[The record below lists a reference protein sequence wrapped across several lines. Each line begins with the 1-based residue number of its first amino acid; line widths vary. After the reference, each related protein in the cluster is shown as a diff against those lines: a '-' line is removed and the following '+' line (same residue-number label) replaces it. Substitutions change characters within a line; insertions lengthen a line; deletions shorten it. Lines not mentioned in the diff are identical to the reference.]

1 MLFLNSPGR
10 TTEMMYRYYISLK
23 KEALLFLNDKVGLAL
38 MFLMPVL
45 LVFIITIIQ
54 DSVYQ
59 IVDTNKIT
67 LLIANHD
74 TGDLGNKLIVQLDS
88 SGLFKITEDK
98 TLEPDGIKKSISG
111 KKALTAIYIPV
122 GFSEML
128 EHKTQQLSSIIISDF
143 GLSENKNNKM
153 TGNDAPAI
161 QFYHDP
167 VLQEN
172 YCYSIINVLHTN
184 LSVIES
190 TSMIENIYK
199 EMGAGSASD
208 RLKETMLNN
217 ELKIERIIAS
227 SGSQKDIPSSTQHN
241 VPAWT
246 IFAMFFMV
254 VSLGT
259 NIVKERTSGSFLRI
273 KTMPANFLLV
283 LASKQLVY
291 IAIAFLQVIVIFT
304 IGIYILP
311 LLNLPKLV
319 FPENVTGTFITI
331 LICSFAA
338 VSYAFMIGTIS
349 NTEEQSNGFGA
360 ISIIIFAALGGVW
373 VPTFIMPHYLQV
385 ISLFSPL
392 HWCIECFYILF
403 LKHGNWGDLL
413 KPVFI
418 LLTFSL
424 ICQAVAYYKVKF
436 EKYT

>member
-1 MLFLNSPGR
+1 MIF
-10 TTEMMYRYYISLK
+10 RYYISLK

-38 MFLMPVL
+38 MFLMPIL

-59 IVDTNKIT
+59 IVDSNKIT

-74 TGDLGNKLIVQLDS
+74 TGNLGNIFIRHLDS
-88 SGLFKITEDK
+88 SGLFNISKNS
-98 TLEPDGIKKSISG
+98 TLEPDEIKKSISD
-111 KKALTAIYIPV
+111 KKALTAIYISED
-122 GFSEML
+122 FSDKIQ
-128 EHKTQQLSSIIISDF
+128 HKSQQLSSIIMSDF
-143 GLSENKNNKM
+143 GLSEKSVDNP
-153 TGNDAPAI
+153 TRAEAPAI

-190 TSMIENIYK
+190 TRMIENIYK
-199 EMGAGSASD
+199 EMGSGGASD
-208 RLKETMLNN
+208 RLKETMQKN
-217 ELKIERIIAS
+217 ELKIERIVAT
-227 SGSQKDIPSSTQHN
+227 SGTPIEIPSSTQHN

-259 NIVKERTSGSFLRI
+259 NIVKERTSGSFMRI
-273 KTMPANFLLV
+273 KTMPANISLV
-283 LASKQLVY
+283 LASKQLVF
-291 IAIAFLQVIVIFT
+291 IVIAFLQVLVIFS

-311 LLNLPKLV
+311 LLNLPQLV
-319 FPENVTGTFITI
+319 FPENVIGTLVTI

-338 VSYAFMIGTIS
+338 VSYAFMIGTLAT
-349 NTEEQSNGFGA
+349 TEDQSNGFGA

-385 ISLFSPL
+385 VSLFSPL
-392 HWCIECFYILF
+392 HWCIDCFYILF
-403 LKHGNWGDLL
+403 LKHGNWGDLI
-413 KPVFI
+413 KPFFI
-418 LLTFSL
+418 LLAFSL
-424 ICQAVAYYKVKF
+424 FCQTVAYFKVKF
-436 EKYT
+436 EKHM